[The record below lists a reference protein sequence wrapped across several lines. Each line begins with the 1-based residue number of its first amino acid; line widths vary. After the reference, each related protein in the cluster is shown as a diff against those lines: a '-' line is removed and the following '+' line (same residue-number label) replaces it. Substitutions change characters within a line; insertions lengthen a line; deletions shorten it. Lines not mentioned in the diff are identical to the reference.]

1 MQCLYLNEN
10 TFSSRPSEHIL
21 SLCLYATL
29 ACDATKTRSM
39 VPDLI
44 SFTLFRGS
52 ILDMSRAPTC
62 HQTAQGFTSPTCESM
77 GRLLLPDENDPS

>member
-1 MQCLYLNEN
+1 MQCLYLNQN
-10 TFSSRPSEHIL
+10 TFSSQPSERIL
-21 SLCLYATL
+21 STCPYPTL
-29 ACDATKTRSM
+29 ACDATNTRSM

-62 HQTAQGFTSPTCESM
+62 HQTAQDFTSPTCESM